1 MLSKEPSLKYF
12 MFYGFSIYA
21 YQLQGYKDYA
31 LPEINIT
38 TAKMMKIK
46 NKILAICMDEPA
58 IFVNP
63 NNAATIATTKN
74 TTAQLNIDFS
84 LLSLDHTTL
93 DKLQ

>member
-31 LPEINIT
+31 LPEMKTT
-38 TAKMMKIK
+38 TAKIMKIK

-63 NNAATIATTKN
+63 NNAATIATTKKI
-74 TTAQLNIDFS
+74 TAQFNISSSF
-84 LLSLDHTTL
+84 L
-93 DKLQ
+93 